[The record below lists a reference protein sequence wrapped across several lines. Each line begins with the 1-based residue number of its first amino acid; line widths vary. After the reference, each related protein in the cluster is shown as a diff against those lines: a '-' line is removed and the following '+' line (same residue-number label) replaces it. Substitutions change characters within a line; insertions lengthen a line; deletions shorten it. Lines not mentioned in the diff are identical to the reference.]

1 MTNKTPF
8 LLALCI
14 AAGLV
19 LLACGGSADNTANT
33 ANTANAGNTNKSG
46 NVATANTGSN
56 TSTASTSGEKVGVPE
71 CDDFLAKYEACV
83 SGKVPAAAQS
93 AFKTSME
100 TWRNSWKELAKTP
113 QGKAGLATA
122 CKSAADQAKASLG
135 SYGCSW

>member
-1 MTNKTPF
+1 MTNKAPF

-14 AAGLV
+14 AAGLA
-19 LLACGGSADNTANT
+19 LLACGGGASDNAGNT
-33 ANTANAGNTNKSG
+33 ANTANAGNANKAAS
-46 NVATANTGSN
+46 NTAAN
-56 TSTASTSGEKVGVPE
+56 TSTTSTSGEKVGVPE

-100 TWRNSWKELAKTP
+100 TWRSSWKELAKTP

>member
-14 AAGLV
+14 AAGLA
-19 LLACGGSADNTANT
+19 LLACGGADNTANT
-33 ANTANAGNTNKSG
+33 ANTANAGNANKASS
-46 NVATANTGSN
+46 NTAAN
-56 TSTASTSGEKVGVPE
+56 TSTTSTSGEKVGVPE

>member
-19 LLACGGSADNTANT
+19 LLACGGGADNTANT
-33 ANTANAGNTNKSG
+33 ANTANAGNTNK
-46 NVATANTGSN
+46 ATNTAAN
-56 TSTASTSGEKVGVPE
+56 TSTTSGDKVGVPE

>member
-14 AAGLV
+14 AAGLA
-19 LLACGGSADNTANT
+19 LLACGGGADNTANT
-33 ANTANAGNTNKSG
+33 ANTANAGNANKAAS
-46 NVATANTGSN
+46 NTAAN
-56 TSTASTSGEKVGVPE
+56 TSTTSTSGEKVGVPE